1 MGVNVAAHTRHIF
14 LGGPPPPPPGISDHM
29 PGHMTVHVGRQQCLQ
44 TGLATLSI
52 YYYTPR
58 SAYSESPLI

>member
-1 MGVNVAAHTRHIF
+1 MLPYIEH
-14 LGGPPPPPPGISDHM
+14 LPPPGISDHM